1 MNEKPESPHRDTKVL
16 TLLALRVTKAFLVA
30 MKEEYDVPQGRL
42 LDQAVEELA
51 VRLMG
56 QKKVDKIKRAM
67 RDPAKKEILTREP
80 RDIENVTADTGQKV
94 RKRSAN
100 SDPMRRRPASRQ
112 RLSCRTFALKIGTI

>member
-1 MNEKPESPHRDTKVL
+1 MTEKPESPHRDTKVL

-80 RDIENVTADTGQKV
+80 RDIENTTVATGQKV

-100 SDPMRRRPASRQ
+100 SDPMRRRPAH
-112 RLSCRTFALKIGTI
+112 LSGRVSFLPDDSH

>member
-80 RDIENVTADTGQKV
+80 RDIENATVATGQKV

-100 SDPMRRRPASRQ
+100 SDPMRRRPAHLRGRVSFLPDDSQ
-112 RLSCRTFALKIGTI
+112 

>member
-67 RDPAKKEILTREP
+67 RDPAKKEILTRES
-80 RDIENVTADTGQKV
+80 REIENAMVDTGPKG
-94 RKRSAN
+94 RKRSPN
-100 SDPMRRRPASRQ
+100 SDPMRKRPAHLRGRVSFLPDDSQ
-112 RLSCRTFALKIGTI
+112 

>member
-80 RDIENVTADTGQKV
+80 RDTEKSTSDAGPKV
-94 RKRSAN
+94 EKKRAT
-100 SDPMRRRPASRQ
+100 SDAMRTRPAHLRGLVSF
-112 RLSCRTFALKIGTI
+112 LPDDSHLG